1 VRAAVCFLGVIMSEI
16 ILKVENLSKYYQM
29 GEVTVKALEDVS
41 FEVVKGEFIVILG
54 PSGSGKSTLLNIIG
68 GMDTPSGGRVLFNDE
83 LITNLTDKELTMYRR
98 NKIGFVFQFY
108 NLMATLTAKENIEL
122 AVEICENHIDIDE
135 VVDAVGLGDRADH
148 FPSQMSGGE
157 QQRVA
162 IARAVAK
169 NPQILLCD
177 EPTGALDYET
187 GIQILKVLKDVN
199 IKYKNTVIVITHNA
213 SIANMADKIIKMR
226 SGKITDVIIN
236 SDPVSA
242 ERIEW

>member
-1 VRAAVCFLGVIMSEI
+1 MSEI